1 MRIIEDTNINQNEN
15 RTDPK
20 DLKIFELQSEVESL
34 RQENKR
40 LRCEAELVREG
51 NRRILTREIKADEDR
66 EKLRISISV
75 ERKRNSLL
83 EQQIRA
89 GKKRQHNT
97 VTQKNEEILSLRK
110 SSHSAM
116 RSTLS
121 ILRSDICQ
129 FREMGNNN
137 KITIIIIPAM
147 P

>member
-1 MRIIEDTNINQNEN
+1 MRLIEDKKIKQKEN

-40 LRCEAELVREG
+40 LRCECELVREG
-51 NRRILTREIKADEDR
+51 NRRILTPEMKADEDR

-75 ERKRNSLL
+75 ERKRNALL

-89 GKKRQHNT
+89 GKKRKSKN
-97 VTQKNEEILSLRK
+97 VKQKNEEILSLIK

-121 ILRSDICQ
+121 ILMSDICQ
-129 FREMGNNN
+129 
-137 KITIIIIPAM
+137 
-147 P
+147 